1 MKKRLLVLT
10 LAWATFLAPGFAAAG
25 SQPPNVLL
33 IVADDLGVTDLGVLG
48 KRDML
53 TPHIDSIKRQGTS
66 FTQAYVTAPVCMP
79 SRMGFMT
86 GRYQQRFG
94 MQTLGN
100 DRIGMPATEVNL
112 GQMLKGR
119 GYATGIVGKWHL
131 GTNPEYRPNV
141 RGFDEFYGFLN
152 GNTSYYPG
160 SGQFWRNQEEI
171 PKPAY
176 LTDGFGEAAV
186 DFVNRH
192 AGRPFFLYLS
202 FNAPHAPMQAPD
214 HYLERFNHISDPGRR
229 IYAAMT
235 AAMDDSIGRVLA
247 ALREKGVADNTLVI
261 FLSDNGGAPQNYSDN
276 TPYRL
281 GKYEI
286 YEGGL
291 RTPFFVQWKAG
302 GVRAGAEIAEPVIA
316 LDIVPTVLAA
326 VNASTD
332 LVNPLDGVDLLPALR
347 GERGRLKPDRRL
359 YWRYGPYMCAMREG
373 DWKILKAGVG
383 ENKNPAW
390 ELYNLAQ
397 DASEENDIAARHPE
411 KLRQLVT
418 AFEAWDNT
426 LPPAIVMDQRLL
438 DGTIW
443 WRKRASLDGSP
454 D

>member
-1 MKKRLLVLT
+1 MKKILFACAALLLT
-10 LAWATFLAPGFAAAG
+10 AAAFAKA
-25 SQPPNVLL
+25 PPNIVL
-33 IVADDLGVTDLGVLG
+33 IVADDLGVTDLSHYGN
-48 KRDML
+48 RDML
-53 TPHIDSIKRQGTS
+53 TPHIDSIARQGTA

-100 DRIGMPATEVNL
+100 DRIGMPASELNL
-112 GQMLKGR
+112 GQLLKGR
-119 GYATGIVGKWHL
+119 GYATGMVGKWHM
-131 GTNPEYRPNV
+131 GVNPEYRPTV

-152 GNTSYYPG
+152 GNTPYYPG
-160 SGQFWRNQEEI
+160 TGQFWRNDREI

-192 AGRPFFLYLS
+192 AGAPFFLYLS
-202 FNAPHAPMQAPD
+202 FNAPHSPMQAPA
-214 HYLERFNHISDPGRR
+214 HYVERFKHIPDQGRR

-235 AAMDDSIGRVLA
+235 AAMDDAIGRVLA
-247 ALREKGVADNTLVI
+247 ALREKGVEDNTIVI
-261 FLSDNGGAPQNYSDN
+261 FFSDNGGAPQNYSEN
-276 TPYRL
+276 TPFRL

-291 RTPFFVQWKAG
+291 RTPLFVQWKDG
-302 GVRAGAEIAEPVIA
+302 GVRAGATITAPVSA
-316 LDIVPTVLAA
+316 LDVVPTALAA
-326 VNASTD
+326 VNLAPD
-332 LVNPLDGVDLLPALR
+332 PVRPLDGVDLLPALR
-347 GERGRLKPDRRL
+347 GQPGALSADRPL
-359 YWRYGPYMCAMREG
+359 FWRYGPYMAALRVG
-373 DWKILKAGVG
+373 DWKILQAGVG

-397 DASEENDIAARHPE
+397 DAGEATNLAAHHPE
-411 KLRQLVT
+411 KVRQLVAT
-418 AFEAWDNT
+418 FEAWDKT
-426 LPPAIVMDQRLL
+426 LPPPVLIDKRLL
-438 DGTIW
+438 EGTVW